1 MSSRNIAF
9 LGASTGVGLG
19 ALKHSLKAGHECVA
33 LCREPKKL
41 DDLQAPNLK
50 IIQGNAHDLDSVSQL
65 LVAPNGTFVDEI
77 ITTIGGKFSAAK
89 MGIDQPQVCEVGMDT
104 ILAALAALRKQGVS
118 GAPHITACSSTGVSK
133 FGRDIPLLMVPLY
146 MGLKGPHAD
155 KVKMEEKLLASG
167 EAFTIVRPSL
177 LTNGESERVV
187 RAGVE
192 DPKTGYESKAI
203 GYTISRE
210 DAGKWI
216 ARNLVQDMDA
226 AYLNKMV
233 AITY

>member
-1 MSSRNIAF
+1 MSSRHIAF

-19 ALKHSLKAGHECVA
+19 ALKHSLKAGHQCVA

-50 IIQGNAHDLDSVSQL
+50 VVKGNAHDLAIVSQL
-65 LVAPNGTFVDEI
+65 ITAPNGTFVDEI
-77 ITTIGGKFSAAK
+77 ITTIGGKFSTAK
-89 MGIDQPQVCEVGMDT
+89 MGIDQPQVCELGMDT
-104 ILAALAALRKQGVS
+104 LVAAITALRKAGVT
-118 GAPHITACSSTGVSK
+118 GAPHIVACSSTGVSK
-133 FGRDIPLLMVPLY
+133 FGRDLPVLMLPLY
-146 MGLKGPHAD
+146 MALKGPHAD

-167 EAFTIVRPSL
+167 EQFTVVRPSL
-177 LTNGESERVV
+177 LTNGESETVV
-187 RAGVE
+187 RAGIE
-192 DPKTGYESKAI
+192 DPKTGFESKAI

-226 AYLNKMV
+226 AYMNKMV
-233 AITY
+233 VITY